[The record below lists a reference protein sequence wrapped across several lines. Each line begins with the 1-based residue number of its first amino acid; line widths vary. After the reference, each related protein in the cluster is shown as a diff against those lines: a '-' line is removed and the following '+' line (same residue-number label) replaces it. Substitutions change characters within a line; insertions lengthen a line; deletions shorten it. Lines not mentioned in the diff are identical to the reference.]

1 MAELIIPTL
10 PSLLVNKG
18 SKYDVYY
25 VYTYQNVWN
34 SEKKRSERKNSKK
47 VGVIHGGTKDGLIQ
61 WDESFIQQYPELEH
75 IDTFRENGKYIFKP
89 KAYDETTAPTI
100 ERPSKIYHAGAT
112 YALDN
117 IVAQSH
123 LGKALANAFPQHN
136 DFKKIL
142 SVAYFLILNR
152 DNNISLYEDFAEST
166 RLPYQRE
173 LSSSAIHRLFARIEP
188 HDVERFIQFMT
199 DYFIKHNYKD
209 DENIFLAFDSTSI
222 STHSQNLSLAEY
234 GKNKD
239 GDEMPQINVLML
251 TDQKTGIPLY
261 YRAYNGAV
269 PDVVTLRRTIADATR
284 HNFNKNLVFV
294 MDKAYPSAANLNDCM
309 RNNVSFV
316 ANMKTNVAGS
326 FTQDEINANYN
337 DLISRA
343 SYNRQI
349 KQNIF
354 TVKIKWKYDAYP
366 VHGKN
371 KSYKDEKELFL
382 HLYYDQQIHNK
393 SSEVITQNAA
403 LVCEILNNGGEIK
416 HEALKSIKERFVVFD
431 DKRKAWIISDLKVEE
446 HIKYKGIRALLTD
459 CEQDAVKCYEA
470 YYDRNEV
477 EYAFNTLKY
486 RLHCNRAKCHTNEGF
501 YGRIFTQFIAT
512 SIAIMFRKRIK
523 EFKNNIKS
531 ANIRNKVLYC
541 SDNKLLSSLNNI
553 MLLVTQRGNF
563 YDEVVGKKADFFR
576 ALNIEIPCSTK
587 DGYDLIS
594 GLTDENENDIDA
606 EDPIFDDI
614 FA

>member
-1 MAELIIPTL
+1 MAELIIPKL

-18 SKYDVYY
+18 SKYGIYY

-47 VGVIHGGTKDGLIQ
+47 VGIVIGGAKDGLIK
-61 WDESFIQQYPELEH
+61 WDESFIEQYPQLEH
-75 IDTFRENGKYIFKP
+75 VDTFRENGKYVFKA
-89 KAYDETTAPTI
+89 KADDETTVPAF

-117 IVAQSH
+117 IVASSH
-123 LGKALANAFPQHN
+123 LGKVLANAFPQHN
-136 DFKKIL
+136 DYKKIL
-142 SVAYFLILNR
+142 SIAYFLILHR
-152 DNNISLYEDFAEST
+152 ENNISLYEDFSET
-166 RLPYQRE
+166 TKLPYQRA

-188 HDVERFIQFMT
+188 HDVERFLQFMT
-199 DYFIKHNYKD
+199 DYFIKNNYKE

-222 STHSQNLSLAEY
+222 STYSQNLSLAEF
-234 GKNKD
+234 GNNKD
-239 GDEMPQINVLML
+239 DDELPQINILML
-251 TDQKTGIPLY
+251 TDQKSGIPLF

-294 MDKAYPSAANLNDCM
+294 MDKGYPSASNLNDCIC
-309 RNNVSFV
+309 NNVSFV

-326 FTQDEINANYN
+326 FIQDEINSNYN
-337 DLISRA
+337 SLISRA
-343 SYNRQI
+343 SYNRQV

-366 VHGKN
+366 VQGKN
-371 KSYKDEKELFL
+371 RRYNDEKQLFL
-382 HLYYDQQIHNK
+382 HLYYDHQIHNK
-393 SSEVITQNAA
+393 SSDVITQNAA
-403 LVCEILNNGGEIK
+403 LACEILNNGDEIR
-416 HEALKSIKERFVVFD
+416 HEFLKSIKDRFVVFD
-431 DKRKAWIISDLKVEE
+431 DKLQKWIISDLKVEE

-459 CEQDAVKCYEA
+459 CEKDAVKCYEA

-486 RLHCNRAKCHTNEGF
+486 RLKCNRAKCHTDDSF

-523 EFKNNIKS
+523 QFKDNIKS
-531 ANIRNKVLYC
+531 ANTKNKVLYC
-541 SDNKLLSSLNNI
+541 SDNKILSSLNNV
-553 MLLVTQRGNF
+553 MLLVTHNGNF

-576 ALNIEIPCSTK
+576 ALNIEVPCSTK
-587 DGYDLIS
+587 DGFDLIS
-594 GLTDENENDIDA
+594 GLTDENEIDIDRQ
-606 EDPIFDDI
+606 DPITDDV
-614 FA
+614 FL